1 MVVCITKSLLRFL
14 LGPKVKDLIVL
25 IKTELTKSK
34 FNTV

>member
-1 MVVCITKSLLRFL
+1 MIVCITKSLFRL
-14 LGPKVKDLIVL
+14 LLEPKVKGLIVL